1 MGALG
6 RLDAGDPRHGED
18 VALGMAAVLDQLQ
31 GFRAHAHHGLGRG
44 FTGGHGLFRDVDHVG
59 AALGIEMGQHV
70 GAPGR
75 GYWPVIVSPGGHD
88 AMPGGGSEGG

>member
-1 MGALG
+1 MAQRDQFVGALG

-44 FTGGHGLFRDVDHVG
+44 FTGGHGLSVTSTMLARPW
-59 AALGIEMGQHV
+59 ES
-70 GAPGR
+70 R
-75 GYWPVIVSPGGHD
+75 WVSTWC
-88 AMPGGGSEGG
+88 S